1 MAENSQVPPPEEQM
15 FADYSAAL
23 ATAIDGVLVEWVV
36 NSVTKRASAA
46 AVQLDEAQLAAAVDA
61 GELCRADVSAKMWA
75 LLQSDLDV
83 QQSTPLALLRSS
95 TSYATQVLM
104 SAGVPQVQRDEFE
117 QRAFPEDVY
126 GLAPAA
132 LSDVNQLLLEP
143 GLEWGAAKAHLHLLR
158 RRAAGQR

>member
-1 MAENSQVPPPEEQM
+1 
-15 FADYSAAL
+15 
-23 ATAIDGVLVEWVV
+23 
-36 NSVTKRASAA
+36 
-46 AVQLDEAQLAAAVDA
+46 
-61 GELCRADVSAKMWA
+61 MWA
-75 LLQSDLDV
+75 LLQSALDV
-83 QQSTPLALLRSS
+83 QQINPIALLRSS

-132 LSDVNQLLLEP
+132 LSDVNQRLLEP